1 MEELLEAPIPGQSLT
16 DEPNNWPWEN
26 PPEMADP
33 EEATKYYINR
43 LANDEVMD
51 DLAVALDGGTPLTP
65 LVKTLVTSG
74 TMNGL
79 HSIDVGLIISPVIH
93 SFIKAAMTSYGVKVV
108 DDLVDPEEVIKE
120 NEKRRLQIAIEL
132 AVAES
137 KTQGPDEGVALLE
150 TLQDTLSEQGTE
162 EEVETA
168 PDMAVKDEQAA
179 MEASEEVT
187 AAPVGL
193 MARGA

>member
-16 DEPNNWPWEN
+16 DQPNNWPWEN
-26 PPEMADP
+26 PPEMVDP

-65 LVKTLVTSG
+65 LVKTLITTG
-74 TMNGL
+74 TMNGM
-79 HSIDVGLIISPVIH
+79 HSVDVGLIIAPVIH
-93 SFIKAAMTSYGVKVV
+93 SFIKAAMTSYGVEVV
-108 DDLVDPEEVIKE
+108 DDLVDPEKQIKD
-120 NEKRRLQIAIEL
+120 NEKRRLQLAIEF

-137 KTQGPDEGVALLE
+137 KTQGPDEGVSLLQGLQE
-150 TLQDTLSEQGTE
+150 TLSAQE
-162 EEVETA
+162 EEPEEA
-168 PDMAVKDEQAA
+168 PAEPMQDEQMD
-179 MEASEEVT
+179 MEASEPAGE
-187 AAPVGL
+187 PMGL

>member
-26 PPEMADP
+26 PPEMVDP

-65 LVKTLVTSG
+65 LVKTLITTG
-74 TMNGL
+74 TMNGM
-79 HSIDVGLIISPVIH
+79 HSVDVGLIIAPVIH
-93 SFIKAAMTSYGVKVV
+93 SFIKAAMTSYGVEVV
-108 DDLVDPEEVIKE
+108 DDLVDPEEEIKE
-120 NEKRRLQIAIEL
+120 NERRRLQIAIEL

-137 KTQGPDEGVALLE
+137 QTQGPDEGVSLLQGLQE
-150 TLQDTLSEQGTE
+150 TLASQE
-162 EEVETA
+162 EEPQEAPVE
-168 PDMAVKDEQAA
+168 PMQDEQMD
-179 MEASEEVT
+179 MEASEPAGE
-187 AAPVGL
+187 PMGL

>member
-65 LVKTLVTSG
+65 LVKTLITSG

-79 HSIDVGLIISPVIH
+79 HSVDVGLIISPVIH
-93 SFIKAAMTSYGVKVV
+93 SFIKAAMTSYGVEVI
-108 DDLVDPEEVIKE
+108 DDLVDPEQQIKE
-120 NEKRRLQIAIEL
+120 NERRRLQIAIEL

-137 KTQGPDEGVALLE
+137 QTQGPDEGVSLLQGLQE
-150 TLQDTLSEQGTE
+150 TLASQE
-162 EEVETA
+162 EEPQEA
-168 PDMAVKDEQAA
+168 PAEPMQDEQMD
-179 MEASEEVT
+179 MEASEPAGE
-187 AAPVGL
+187 PMGL